1 MKVEDLIYI
10 AQSAGKIL
18 LGYFRKKELSHSEK
32 SGRSDLVTEAD
43 LAAQEKITEELA
55 RLYPD
60 IPVIGEEG
68 KQERGEGLYFLV
80 DPLDGTLNFFHGIPY
95 FSVSIAL
102 MENEKPIAGVV
113 YAPGLGETFYA
124 VKGEGAYFNNERLSL
139 SSSVQLSGAIAA
151 TGWPYDKRLI
161 QWTEEAISLVQSKV
175 QEVRIMGSAALEMC
189 YVAAG
194 FIDVYWEVGLHPWD
208 LAAGAIILREAG
220 GVVTDVNGAPF
231 ELSSGRVLACGNRSI
246 CKEMILTLEKTGM
259 ANILNIDR

>member
-1 MKVEDLIYI
+1 MKIEDLIYI

-18 LGYFRKKELSHSEK
+18 LGYFRKKGLSHSEK
-32 SGRSDLVTEAD
+32 SGKSDLVTEAD

-68 KQERGEGLYFLV
+68 KQERGEGPYFLV

-102 MENEKPIAGVV
+102 MEDEKPIAGVV
-113 YAPGLGETFYA
+113 HAPGLGETFYA
-124 VKGEGAYFNNERLSL
+124 VKGEGAYFNNEKLSL
-139 SSSVQLSGAIAA
+139 SSRVQISGAIAV
-151 TGWPYDKRLI
+151 TGWPYDQRLI
-161 QWTEEAISLVQSKV
+161 KWTEKAISLVQSKV

-194 FIDVYWEVGLHPWD
+194 FIDVYWEVGLYPWD
-208 LAAGAIILREAG
+208 LAAGAIILKESG
-220 GVVTDVNGAPF
+220 GVVTDVDGASF

-246 CKEMILTLEKTGM
+246 CKEMILTLEKTGI